1 MSELRGRY
9 ALVTG
14 ASSGL
19 GVDFARQ
26 LAAQGVH
33 LGIVARRV
41 ERLEE
46 LAAEL
51 RASHGIQVDV
61 IAVDLSDTSAVDGL
75 LDRLAE
81 LGRNV
86 DVLINNAGLAV
97 FGTFV
102 EVSWERTQ
110 QMLQVDMLALTQL
123 TSRVVPGMVARGF
136 GRVLNVASIAGFQS
150 SPGYACYSACKSYVI
165 RFTDALAY
173 ELRGTNVTATSL
185 SPGVTRTE
193 FLDVAGQPMTF
204 YYRLFM
210 MQSADVVRMG
220 LSAMQK
226 GRVRVITGLL
236 NTLSVALVNLLPR
249 SLARHLVHRL
259 MHF

>member
-1 MSELRGRY
+1 MSEMRGRY

-19 GVDFARQ
+19 GADFARQ

-41 ERLEE
+41 DRLEG
-46 LAAEL
+46 LAEEL
-51 RASHGIQVDV
+51 RKAHGVEVDV
-61 IAVDLSDTSAVDGL
+61 LASDLSQGASVDAL
-75 LDRLAE
+75 LNTLSER
-81 LGRNV
+81 GRHV
-86 DVLINNAGLAV
+86 DILINNAGLAV
-97 FGTFV
+97 FGTFA
-102 EVSWERTQ
+102 EVPWDRTE
-110 QMLQVDMLALTQL
+110 QMLQVDMVTLTQL
-123 TSRVVPGMVARGF
+123 TRKVLPGMIARRY

-165 RFTDALAY
+165 RFTDAIAF

-185 SPGVTRTE
+185 CPGVTQTE

-204 YYRLFM
+204 YYRLLM
-210 MQSADVVRMG
+210 MQSADVVRIG
-220 LSAMQK
+220 LRAMQK
-226 GRVRVITGLL
+226 GKVRVITGLL
-236 NTLSVALVNLLPR
+236 NTLSVVLVNLLPR
-249 SLARHLVHRL
+249 GLARHVVNRL